1 MLHGFAHCEMLFE
14 DGEPRDFVYLDVNAT
29 FEKLTGLTGVVGKRV
44 TQVIP
49 GIRES
54 SPELFEIY
62 GRVARTG
69 VPEKFEMFVDA
80 LGIWFS
86 ISAYSPRKGHFVALF
101 DNITERKRA
110 EEGQKASE
118 QSIRALMENAKD
130 AIFVSNQ
137 EGIVLEVNRAAEQ
150 LQGRPR
156 SDIVGR
162 PVVETVAPKERASVR
177 QKFEETLSQ
186 GSLEGFETLALRA
199 DGTTVPIEVS
209 ASHVEVGSA
218 RLVHAI
224 VRDVSE
230 RKRAEREMR
239 RSQERFRRLFE
250 SNTIGIAIADLGGRT
265 LEANDA
271 YLEMIGYSREEL
283 LAGKIRWD
291 RITPPEHLA
300 RDHAA
305 VEQLQRTG
313 VATPWEKELLR
324 KDGTRVPVLLGIA
337 MLDASEASC
346 IAYIVDLS
354 ARRQLEEQLRLA
366 QKMEAIGQLAGG
378 IAHDFNNLL
387 TAILGYS
394 DLLAGRLGPDDPG
407 LEDLAEIR
415 RAGERAA
422 ALTRQLLAFGRRQ
435 VLEPRVL
442 NVNDLIANVEKMLV
456 RVIGEDIAL
465 QTRLRLDVSNVL
477 VDPGQLEQV
486 LMNLVV
492 NARDAMPRG
501 GKLTI
506 ETANTELSKEYALG
520 HIPVQPGSYVMIA
533 VTDTGIGM
541 NDATRA
547 RIFEPFFT
555 TKEKGK
561 GTGLG
566 LATSYGIIKQS
577 GGYIWAY
584 SEEGRGT
591 TFKVYLPRVAAE
603 RTDRASAVVGA
614 PAGGTETILLVE
626 DEESVRTLTRKL
638 LERYG
643 YKVLEAPS
651 GEQGIAIAMARAEP
665 IHLLLTDMVMPDMGG
680 ADLAAR
686 VLALRPEIRVL
697 YTSGYTDDAIFRNG
711 VLDET
716 AAFLQKPFTSE
727 ALARKVREVLG

>member
-1 MLHGFAHCEMLFE
+1 
-14 DGEPRDFVYLDVNAT
+14 
-29 FEKLTGLTGVVGKRV
+29 
-44 TQVIP
+44 
-49 GIRES
+49 
-54 SPELFEIY
+54 
-62 GRVARTG
+62 
-69 VPEKFEMFVDA
+69 
-80 LGIWFS
+80 
-86 ISAYSPRKGHFVALF
+86 
-101 DNITERKRA
+101 
-110 EEGQKASE
+110 
-118 QSIRALMENAKD
+118 
-130 AIFVSNQ
+130 
-137 EGIVLEVNRAAEQ
+137 
-150 LQGRPR
+150 
-156 SDIVGR
+156 
-162 PVVETVAPKERASVR
+162 
-177 QKFEETLSQ
+177 
-186 GSLEGFETLALRA
+186 
-199 DGTTVPIEVS
+199 
-209 ASHVEVGSA
+209 
-218 RLVHAI
+218 
-224 VRDVSE
+224 
-230 RKRAEREMR
+230 
-239 RSQERFRRLFE
+239 
-250 SNTIGIAIADLGGRT
+250 
-265 LEANDA
+265 
-271 YLEMIGYSREEL
+271 
-283 LAGKIRWD
+283 
-291 RITPPEHLA
+291 
-300 RDHAA
+300 
-305 VEQLQRTG
+305 
-313 VATPWEKELLR
+313 
-324 KDGTRVPVLLGIA
+324 
-337 MLDASEASC
+337 
-346 IAYIVDLS
+346 
-354 ARRQLEEQLRLA
+354 
-366 QKMEAIGQLAGG
+366 
-378 IAHDFNNLL
+378 
-387 TAILGYS
+387 
-394 DLLAGRLGPDDPG
+394 
-407 LEDLAEIR
+407 
-415 RAGERAA
+415 
-422 ALTRQLLAFGRRQ
+422 
-435 VLEPRVL
+435 
-442 NVNDLIANVEKMLV
+442 
-456 RVIGEDIAL
+456 
-465 QTRLRLDVSNVL
+465 VL

-603 RTDRASAVVGA
+603 RMDRASAVVGA

>member
-54 SPELFEIY
+54 SPELLEIY